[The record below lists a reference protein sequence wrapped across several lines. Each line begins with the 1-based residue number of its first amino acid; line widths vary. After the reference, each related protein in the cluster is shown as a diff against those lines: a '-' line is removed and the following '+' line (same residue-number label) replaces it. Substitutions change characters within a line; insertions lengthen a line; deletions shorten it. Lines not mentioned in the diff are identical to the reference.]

1 MVAGKSRQIKERE
14 NESDREKTIGAKG
27 VTKTTEPLRPQ
38 HFLVV
43 DDHESV
49 LQGTVPA
56 LQRAY
61 PQAKILTAQHYA
73 AAVTVIEA
81 VKPDLMVVDLSLP
94 ESAGAAATPDVG
106 LTLVEQILT
115 GALLGKRWA
124 PNVAVLSTDIN
135 PLVRLKATIK
145 AYEGGFSAMDKSLP
159 LQEMIQY
166 INFAMRGSVYLPQSV
181 KSRPELHAKWM
192 ELLRLRFDEGLN
204 DKAIAKRM
212 GTSDRTI
219 RNYWIRIQDT
229 LLIGDDPD
237 KDLRV
242 QIEIEARKIG
252 LIN

>member
-1 MVAGKSRQIKERE
+1 MDSTDEHLNKQ
-14 NESDREKTIGAKG
+14 N
-27 VTKTTEPLRPQ
+27 
-38 HFLVV
+38 FLVV

-56 LQRAY
+56 LQTAY
-61 PQAKILTAQHYA
+61 PQAEILTAKTCTD
-73 AAVTVIEA
+73 AVQAMEKVQ
-81 VKPDLMVVDLSLP
+81 PDLMVVDLSIP
-94 ESAGAAATPDVG
+94 ESAGETATPDVG
-106 LTLVEQILT
+106 LKLVEQLLT
-115 GALLGKRWA
+115 GSLLGRRWA

-145 AYEGGFSAMDKSLP
+145 AYEGGFAAMDKALP
-159 LQEMIQY
+159 LQEMLHY
-166 INFAMRGSVYLPQSV
+166 ISFAMRGSVYLPQTV
-181 KSRPELHAKWM
+181 KSRPELHANWM
-192 ELLRLRFDEGLN
+192 ELLRLRFEEGLN

-242 QIEIEARKIG
+242 QIEIEARRIG

>member
-1 MVAGKSRQIKERE
+1 MTTDGELSKRF
-14 NESDREKTIGAKG
+14 EK
-27 VTKTTEPLRPQ
+27 L

-49 LQGTVPA
+49 LRGTVPA
-56 LQRAY
+56 LQNAY
-61 PQAKILTAQHYA
+61 PTAEIATAQSYA
-73 AAVTVIEA
+73 EA
-81 VKPDLMVVDLSLP
+81 EKIMSEMKPNLMVVDLSIP
-94 ESAGAAATPDVG
+94 MISGEAATPDVG
-106 LTLVEQILT
+106 LKLVERLLT
-115 GALLGKRWA
+115 GTLLGGNWA

-145 AYEGGFSAMDKSLP
+145 AYEGGFAAMDKALP

-166 INFAMRGSVYLPQSV
+166 IGFAMRGSVYLPQTV
-181 KSRPELHAKWM
+181 KSRPELHAKWI
-192 ELLRLRFDEGLN
+192 ELLHLRFDEGLN

-219 RNYWIRIQDT
+219 RNYWIRIQDA
-229 LLIGDDPD
+229 LLIADDPD

-242 QIEIEARKIG
+242 QIEIEARQIG

>member
-1 MVAGKSRQIKERE
+1 MDSTDEHLNKQ
-14 NESDREKTIGAKG
+14 N
-27 VTKTTEPLRPQ
+27 
-38 HFLVV
+38 FLVV

-56 LQRAY
+56 LQTAY
-61 PQAKILTAQHYA
+61 PHAEILTAKTYTD
-73 AAVTVIEA
+73 AVQAMEKVQ
-81 VKPDLMVVDLSLP
+81 PDLMVVDLSIP
-94 ESAGAAATPDVG
+94 ESAGETATPDVG
-106 LTLVEQILT
+106 LKLVEQLLT
-115 GALLGKRWA
+115 GSLLGRRWA

-145 AYEGGFSAMDKSLP
+145 AYEGGFAAMDKALP
-159 LQEMIQY
+159 LQEMLHY
-166 INFAMRGSVYLPQSV
+166 ISFAMRGSVYLPQAV
-181 KSRPELHAKWM
+181 KSRPELHANWM
-192 ELLRLRFDEGLN
+192 ELLRLRFEEGLN

-242 QIEIEARKIG
+242 QIEIEARRIG

>member
-1 MVAGKSRQIKERE
+1 MTLSSQP
-14 NESDREKTIGAKG
+14 SS
-27 VTKTTEPLRPQ
+27 PLQ
-38 HFLVV
+38 FLVV

-56 LQRAY
+56 LQSAY
-61 PQAKILTAQHYA
+61 PNATVFTAQHYA
-73 AAVTVIEA
+73 AAVETIE
-81 VKPDLMVVDLSLP
+81 KEQPNLMVVDLSIP
-94 ESAGAAATPDVG
+94 EAAGEQATPDVG
-106 LTLVEQILT
+106 LKLVEQLLT
-115 GALLGKRWA
+115 GSLLGKKWA

-135 PLVRLKATIK
+135 PLVRLKTTIK
-145 AYEGGFSAMDKSLP
+145 AYEGGFAAMDKALP

-181 KSRPELHAKWM
+181 KSRPELHAKWV
-192 ELLRLRFDEGLN
+192 ELLHLRFHEGLN

-219 RNYWIRIQDT
+219 RNYWIRIQDA

-237 KDLRV
+237 KDLRI
-242 QIEIEARKIG
+242 QIEIEARRIG

>member
-1 MVAGKSRQIKERE
+1 M
-14 NESDREKTIGAKG
+14 EKLVDSAAKYLS
-27 VTKTTEPLRPQ
+27 KQ
-38 HFLVV
+38 SFLVV

-56 LQRAY
+56 LQTTY
-61 PQAKILTAQHYA
+61 PQAEILTAKNYTD
-73 AAVTVIEA
+73 AVQTIEK
-81 VKPDLMVVDLSLP
+81 VQPSLMVVDLSIP
-94 ESAGAAATPDVG
+94 ELTGESATPDVG
-106 LTLVEQILT
+106 LKLVERLLT
-115 GALLGKRWA
+115 GSLLGARWA

-135 PLVRLKATIK
+135 PLIRLKAMIK
-145 AYEGGFSAMDKSLP
+145 AYEGGFAAMDKALP
-159 LQEMIQY
+159 LQEMLHY
-166 INFAMRGSVYLPQSV
+166 ISFAMRGSVYLPQTV
-181 KSRPELHAKWM
+181 KSRPELHSKWI
-192 ELLRLRFDEGLN
+192 ELLHLRFDEGLT

-242 QIEIEARKIG
+242 QIEIEARRIG

>member
-1 MVAGKSRQIKERE
+1 MRE
-14 NESDREKTIGAKG
+14 SADESSSAQR
-27 VTKTTEPLRPQ
+27 
-38 HFLVV
+38 FLVI
-43 DDHESV
+43 DDHEAV

-56 LQRAY
+56 LKGAY
-61 PQAKILTAQHYA
+61 PEAEIWTAQDYQGA
-73 AAVTVIEA
+73 RQLIEQQP
-81 VKPDLMVVDLSLP
+81 PDLMVVDLSIP
-94 ESAGAAATPDVG
+94 DVAGQKATPDVG
-106 LTLVEQILT
+106 LKLVEQILT
-115 GALLGKRWA
+115 GQLIPSPWA

-135 PLVRLKATIK
+135 PLIRLKATIK
-145 AYEGGFSAMDKSLP
+145 AYEGGFAAMDKSLP

-166 INFAMRGSVYLPQSV
+166 INFAVRGSVYLPQSV
-181 KSRPELHAKWM
+181 KSRPELHSKWM

-229 LLIGDDPD
+229 LLIGDDPE

-242 QIEIEARKIG
+242 QIEIEARRIG

>member
-1 MVAGKSRQIKERE
+1 MDSTA
-14 NESDREKTIGAKG
+14 
-27 VTKTTEPLRPQ
+27 EPLNKQ

-56 LQRAY
+56 LQTAY
-61 PQAKILTAQHYA
+61 PQAEILTAQNYL
-73 AAVTVIEA
+73 EA
-81 VKPDLMVVDLSLP
+81 TQTAEKVRLALMVVDLSIP
-94 ESAGAAATPDVG
+94 AAAGDTATPDVG
-106 LTLVEQILT
+106 LKLVEQLLT
-115 GALLGKRWA
+115 GTLPGLRRA

-135 PLVRLKATIK
+135 PLVRLKAAIK
-145 AYEGGFSAMDKSLP
+145 AYEGGFAAMDKALP
-159 LQEMIQY
+159 LQEMLHY
-166 INFAMRGSVYLPQSV
+166 IDFAMRGSVYLPQAV
-181 KSRPELHAKWM
+181 KSRPELHANWL
-192 ELLRLRFDEGLN
+192 ELLHLRFDEGLN

-242 QIEIEARKIG
+242 QIEIEARRIG